1 MDIAIKQGTA
11 FDFENKLRTT
21 VDKFRLEKI
30 EKLLSDVFENLPDES
45 PIDLIGELNRSD
57 IMH

>member
-30 EKLLSDVFENLPDES
+30 EKLLF
-45 PIDLIGELNRSD
+45 
-57 IMH
+57 

>member
-45 PIDLIGELNRSD
+45 PIDLIEELNRSD